1 MKMLIVGAGSVGGY
15 FGGRLAQAGRDVT
28 FLVRPARAR
37 RLRERGLRILSPH
50 GDLTMHPALV
60 TAGDIARPYEL
71 ILLSVKAYTLE
82 TALDD
87 FAPAVGPDTMI
98 LPVLNGMRQ
107 LDLLTRR
114 FGARAVIGGVALIV
128 SEIDE
133 QGRIV
138 QRADIQQLAYG
149 ELAGGISE
157 RIRLLDAVLQGAGFE
172 AHASPDI
179 TQAMWEKW
187 VQLASLGALTCLMR
201 GTIGNVVAAEGG
213 LEVSRNLIAECAAV
227 SSACGHPP
235 SEGFL
240 KWHTDL
246 MTQAGSPL
254 ASSMYRDMRKGACVE
269 AEHILG
275 DLWLRGAARGV
286 SAPLLQA
293 ALVNLR
299 VYQQSSGTETG
310 D

>member
-1 MKMLIVGAGSVGGY
+1 MRLLVVGAGSVGGY
-15 FGGRLAQAGRDVT
+15 FGGRLAQVGRDVT
-28 FLVRPARAR
+28 FLVRPARAQQ
-37 RLRERGLRILSPH
+37 LRELGLRILSPH
-50 GDLTMHPALV
+50 GDLTLHPALV
-60 TAGDIARPYEL
+60 TAGDIAGPYDL

-82 TALDD
+82 TAIGD
-87 FAPAVGPDTMI
+87 FAPAVGPETMI
-98 LPVLNGMRQ
+98 LPLLNGMRQ
-107 LDLLTRR
+107 LDLLTER
-114 FGARAVIGGVALIV
+114 FGSRAVIGGVALIV

-138 QRADIQQLAYG
+138 QRADIQRLAYG
-149 ELAGGISE
+149 ELAGGISA

-213 LEVSRNLIAECAAV
+213 LVLSRTMIAECAAV

-235 SEGFL
+235 SESFL
-240 KWHTDL
+240 NWHTEL

-254 ASSMYRDMRKGACVE
+254 ASSMYRDMRKGARVE

-275 DLWLRGAARGV
+275 DLLLRAAARRV
-286 SAPLLQA
+286 STPLLEA

-299 VYQQSSGTETG
+299 VYQQSPGTETR

>member
-1 MKMLIVGAGSVGGY
+1 MRMLIVGAGSVGGY
-15 FGGRLAQAGRDVT
+15 FGGRLAQVGRDVT

-37 RLRERGLRILSPH
+37 QLREFGLRILSPH
-50 GDLTMHPALV
+50 GDLTLQPALV
-60 TAGDIARPYEL
+60 TAGDIAGPYDL
-71 ILLSVKAYTLE
+71 ILLSVKSYTLE

-107 LDLLTRR
+107 LELLTQR
-114 FGARAVIGGVALIV
+114 FGSRPVIGGVALIV
-128 SEIDE
+128 SEIDG

-138 QRADIQQLAYG
+138 QRADIQRLAYG

-179 TQAMWEKW
+179 AQAMWEKW

-213 LEVSRNLIAECAAV
+213 LELSRAMIAECAAV
-227 SSACGHPP
+227 SSACGHLP
-235 SEGFL
+235 SEEFL
-240 KWHTDL
+240 KWHTEL

-254 ASSMYRDMRKGACVE
+254 ASSMYRDMRKGVRVE

-275 DLWLRGAARGV
+275 DLLLRGAARRV
-286 SAPLLQA
+286 SVPLLEA
-293 ALVNLR
+293 ALVSLR
-299 VYQQSSGTETG
+299 VYQQSLGTETHA
-310 D
+310 